1 MRILIIPVMIP
12 IIALLLLA
20 SLACSSASNPIVFT
34 SNIDGNQEI
43 FSLDPDKAELVNLTK
58 SSHNEYAP
66 ALSPDGSRLA
76 FLSGDE
82 EHNVLQVITLNG
94 EKANRT
100 AVSQIDGGHR
110 DHRWAPSGERLA
122 YLVQNGG
129 DPTTHVAGYDGSK
142 TMDLTMIVAHEV
154 GGWSYDGSSVVFTVR
169 GGPGQGIYIRN
180 PDGVN
185 EVRLTDQKDYKPVWS
200 PNSHKIAFISERD
213 GNPEIY
219 VMNSDA
225 TELTRITESGSPE
238 YDISWSPDGRKLAFV
253 SDRDGNPE
261 IYVVD
266 VRGGEVNRLTRNSVR
281 DDQPVW
287 SRNGKSIA
295 FVSYQDGDGEIV
307 MMDAD
312 GQNQQRLTNNGYDD
326 YAPTW

>member
-1 MRILIIPVMIP
+1 MRILIIPIM
-12 IIALLLLA
+12 ALLLLA
-20 SLACSSASNPIVFT
+20 SLACSSEGNPIVFT

-43 FSLDPDKAELVNLTK
+43 FSLDPEKAELVNLTK
-58 SSHNEYAP
+58 SSSNEYAP

-76 FLSGDE
+76 FLSGDD

-94 EKANRT
+94 ESANRT
-100 AVSQIDGGHR
+100 SVSQFDGRHR
-110 DHRWAPSGERLA
+110 DHRWAPTSERLA

-129 DPTTHVAGYDGSK
+129 DPTTHVSGYDGST
-142 TMDLTMIVAHEV
+142 TMALTMIVAHEV

-169 GGPGQGIYIRN
+169 GGAGQGIYIRN

-185 EVRLTDQKDYKPVWS
+185 EVRLTDQNDYMPVWS
-200 PNSHKIAFISERD
+200 PNSHKIAFVSERD

-225 TELTRITESGSPE
+225 TELKRLTESSSTE
-238 YDISWSPDGRKLAFV
+238 YDISWSPNGRKLAFV

-266 VRGGEVNRLTRNSVR
+266 VRDGEVNRLTHNSVR

-287 SRNGKSIA
+287 SRDGKRIA
-295 FVSYQDGDGEIV
+295 FVSYHDGDGEIV
-307 MMDAD
+307 MMDGD
-312 GQNQQRLTNNGYDD
+312 GTNQQRLTNNGYDD

>member
-1 MRILIIPVMIP
+1 MRLLMIP
-12 IIALLLLA
+12 LMALVLA
-20 SLACSSASNPIVFT
+20 SLACSSAGNPIVFT
-34 SNIDGNQEI
+34 SDIDGNREI
-43 FSLDPDKAELVNLTK
+43 FSLDPEKAELVNLTK
-58 SSHNEYAP
+58 SAGSEYAP
-66 ALSPDGSRLA
+66 ALSPDGSHLA

-82 EHNVLQVITLNG
+82 EHNTLQVIALN
-94 EKANRT
+94 EETDSRT
-100 AVSQIDGGHR
+100 AISKIDGSHR
-110 DHRWAPSGERLA
+110 DHRWAPSGDRIA

-129 DPTTHVAGYDGSK
+129 DPSTHVADYDGSAS
-142 TMDLTMIVAHEV
+142 MELTTIVAHEV

-169 GGPGQGIYIRN
+169 DGPGQGIYVRN

-185 EVRLTDQKDYKPVWS
+185 EVRLTDQPDYNPVWS

-225 TELTRITESGSPE
+225 TELKRITDSGAND
-238 YDISWSPDGRKLAFV
+238 YDIAWSPDGRKLAFV
-253 SDRDGNPE
+253 SDRDGSPE

-266 VRGGEVNRLTRNSVR
+266 VRDGEVHRLTRNSVR

-287 SRNGKSIA
+287 SRDGKRIA
-295 FVSYQDGDGEIV
+295 FVSYLDGDGEIV

-312 GQNQQRLTNNGYDD
+312 GKNQQRLTNNGYDD
-326 YAPTW
+326 YAPSW

>member
-1 MRILIIPVMIP
+1 MRILIIPLM
-12 IIALLLLA
+12 ALILA
-20 SLACSSASNPIVFT
+20 SLACSTAGNPIVFT
-34 SNIDGNQEI
+34 SDIDGNREI
-43 FSLDPDKAELVNLTK
+43 FSLDPERAELVNLTK
-58 SSHNEYAP
+58 SAGSEYAP
-66 ALSPDGSRLA
+66 ALSPDGSHLA

-82 EHNVLQVITLNG
+82 EHNTLQVIALN
-94 EKANRT
+94 EETDNRT
-100 AVSQIDGGHR
+100 AVSKIDGNHR
-110 DHRWAPSGERLA
+110 DHRWAPSGERIA

-129 DPTTHVAGYDGSK
+129 DPSTHVAGYDGS
-142 TMDLTMIVAHEV
+142 TSMELTTIVAHEV

-169 GGPGQGIYIRN
+169 GGPGQGIYVRN

-185 EVRLTDQKDYKPVWS
+185 EVRLTDQIDYNPVWS

-219 VMNSDA
+219 TMNSDA
-225 TELTRITESGSPE
+225 TELRRITESSATDYG
-238 YDISWSPDGRKLAFV
+238 IAWSPDGRKLAFV
-253 SDRDGNPE
+253 SDRDGSAE

-266 VRGGEVNRLTRNSVR
+266 VRSAEVNRLTRNSVR

-287 SRNGKSIA
+287 SRDGKRIA
-295 FVSYQDGDGEIV
+295 FVSYLDGDGEIV

-312 GQNQQRLTNNGYDD
+312 GTNQQRLTNNGHND